1 MPSKP
6 LRRTVEV
13 GLGLDV
19 GTEPIRG
26 HVHDVRGTALPFTGW
41 LELIQLLDQIR
52 SGSSADAC
60 ESDQAPY
67 VGEEHQR
74 G

>member
-1 MPSKP
+1 MSTEP
-6 LRRTVEV
+6 RRRMVEV

-52 SGSSADAC
+52 SGSSADARD
-60 ESDQAPY
+60 SAQGP
-67 VGEEHQR
+67 
-74 G
+74 